1 MDLSKILSPTLCFP
15 KHEGRSQKRVF
26 ETIAEKISNQE
37 ESLDYADI
45 FDALSA
51 RERLGSTGLGE
62 GVAIPH
68 CRIEYDGEALGAVMT
83 LSEPIGFDSPDLK
96 PVDILV
102 FLMVSGD
109 ANQEHLDTLA
119 TLAKFLSEETH
130 RTSLRN
136 AQTSADL
143 HSLVVSGTAPST
155 EPLVES

>member
-1 MDLSKILSPTLCFP
+1 MDLSRILSPTLCFP
-15 KHEGRSQKRVF
+15 KLEGRSQKRVF
-26 ETIAEKISNQE
+26 ETIAKEISDQQD
-37 ESLDYADI
+37 SLVYADI

-68 CRIEYDGEALGAVMT
+68 CRIDFEGDGIGAVMT
-83 LSEPIGFDSPDLK
+83 LSEPIGFDSPDQK

-119 TLAKFLSEETH
+119 TLAKFLSEESN
-130 RTSLRN
+130 RTALRN
-136 AQTSADL
+136 ATTEIDLHDLVIDGTTTSAA
-143 HSLVVSGTAPST
+143 SSV
-155 EPLVES
+155 